1 MGLLLYKSNEMFSS
15 TELIRKSKKIFN
27 KIIDQEIEKAIIM
40 RDGKPGFLLMDF
52 EKYEEIMTEFEEL
65 KAKSIANSVEN
76 KPNKKEIIDNKP
88 IKVILKREEIVEL
101 KEATKVTKIE
111 TPPIA
116 EKEKVQPSK
125 VVPPRPIKEE
135 IIVEKQDDDII
146 EEIKEIIEA
155 EKNIVVEEL
164 TEEEEI
170 KKALESIKSMN
181 FDDTMKAVAE
191 KKIKE
196 RILEA
201 RRNREKLKEQEDI
214 DNKVDLKEEL
224 EIQVYIKEE
233 NKKKERE
240 LKEFWD

>member
-1 MGLLLYKSNEMFSS
+1 MRLLLYKSNEIFSS

-65 KAKSIANSVEN
+65 KAKSIGINSVEN
-76 KPNKKEIIDNKP
+76 KAKEKKNNSKQDIEDM
-88 IKVILKREEIVEL
+88 VDLKEEIET
-101 KEATKVTKIE
+101 TKTKIAQI
-111 TPPIA
+111 TDKP
-116 EKEKVQPSK
+116 KEKIQPSR

-135 IIVEKQDDDII
+135 IVFEKKDNDIKTDII
-146 EEIKEIIEA
+146 EQKVPRKEIA
-155 EKNIVVEEL
+155 EEEL
-164 TEEEEI
+164 SEEEEI
-170 KKALESIKSMN
+170 KKALDSIKSMN
-181 FDDTMKAVAE
+181 FDDTMKATAE

-196 RILEA
+196 RILKA
-201 RRNREKLKEQEDI
+201 RKDRAEQKKKEEI
-214 DNKVDLKEEL
+214 ENKDDLKEEL
-224 EIQVYIKEE
+224 EIQVHIKEE

>member
-27 KIIDQEIEKAIIM
+27 KIIDEEIEKAIIM

-52 EKYEEIMTEFEEL
+52 AKYEEIMAEFEML
-65 KAKSIANSVEN
+65 KAQSLSKPIENKRKKKVIVEN
-76 KPNKKEIIDNKP
+76 NPVKEIKKEEVP
-88 IKVILKREEIVEL
+88 IELLEEPKV
-101 KEATKVTKIE
+101 ATVKI
-111 TPPIA
+111 
-116 EKEKVQPSK
+116 QPSQ

-135 IIVEKQDDDII
+135 IVIQKDDDAIIEENKKDKDII
-146 EEIKEIIEA
+146 EE
-155 EKNIVVEEL
+155 NILGSEV

-181 FDDTMKAVAE
+181 FDENMKAQAE

-201 RRNREKLKEQEDI
+201 RRNREKLKMEEEI
-214 DNKVDLKEEL
+214 ENKVDLKEEL
-224 EIQVYIKEE
+224 KIQVHIKEE
-233 NKKKERE
+233 NKIKERE

>member
-27 KIIDQEIEKAIIM
+27 KIIDEEIDKAIIM

-52 EKYEEIMTEFEEL
+52 AKYEEIMAEFEMLKAQSLSKPIENKRKKKVIIENNPVKEL
-65 KAKSIANSVEN
+65 K
-76 KPNKKEIIDNKP
+76 KEEEP
-88 IKVILKREEIVEL
+88 SELREEP
-101 KEATKVTKIE
+101 KVNAVKL
-111 TPPIA
+111 
-116 EKEKVQPSK
+116 QPSQ
-125 VVPPRPIKEE
+125 VIPPRPIKEE
-135 IIVEKQDDDII
+135 IIVEKDDKAII
-146 EEIKEIIEA
+146 DENKKSIDQEE
-155 EKNIVVEEL
+155 NILGTEV

-181 FDDTMKAVAE
+181 FDDNMKAHAE

-201 RRNREKLKEQEDI
+201 RRNREKLKIKEEI
-214 DNKVDLKEEL
+214 ENKVDLKEEL
-224 EIQVYIKEE
+224 KIQVHIKEE
-233 NKKKERE
+233 NKIKERE

>member
-27 KIIDQEIEKAIIM
+27 KIIDEEIEKAIIM

-52 EKYEEIMTEFEEL
+52 AKYEEIMAEFEML
-65 KAKSIANSVEN
+65 KAQSLSKPIEN
-76 KPNKKEIIDNKP
+76 KRKKKVIIENNPIKEI
-88 IKVILKREEIVEL
+88 KREEVPIEL
-101 KEATKVTKIE
+101 FEESKVATAKI
-111 TPPIA
+111 
-116 EKEKVQPSK
+116 QPSQ

-135 IIVEKQDDDII
+135 IVIKKDDDAII
-146 EEIKEIIEA
+146 EE
-155 EKNIVVEEL
+155 NILGSEV

-181 FDDTMKAVAE
+181 FDENMKAQAE

-201 RRNREKLKEQEDI
+201 RRNREKLKMEEELE
-214 DNKVDLKEEL
+214 NKVDLKEEL
-224 EIQVYIKEE
+224 KIQVHIKEE
-233 NKKKERE
+233 NKIKERE